1 MNMDPN
7 EIWTDW
13 CEKCDKHLN
22 DCSCED
28 NQLQTI
34 SEEK

>member
-1 MNMDPN
+1 MDPN

-13 CEKCDKHLN
+13 CERCDKHLD
-22 DCSCED
+22 DCTCED
-28 NQLQTI
+28 KLQTI